1 MNISMT
7 GYGLPMFQNMS
18 LKSTQEKVQRQQK
31 ADRQIGFLENQK
43 NNLKSMECGT
53 PEEIARKLEMFH
65 TYENEIAAVK
75 AAYNQEQM
83 FHVLDEA
90 KELGEKIAEKTE
102 KLEAKTPEERRKET
116 AEEAMGTEESGGM
129 LDEIFDEIE
138 AIEEETLEEL
148 EEEELAEKEQQES
161 RPR

>member
-43 NNLKSMECGT
+43 NNLKNMECGT

-90 KELGEKIAEKTE
+90 RELGEKIAEKTE
-102 KLEAKTPEERRKET
+102 KLEAKTQEERRKEA

-138 AIEEETLEEL
+138 AIEEETLEEP
-148 EEEELAEKEQQES
+148 EEEELSEKMLQES
-161 RPR
+161 QPR

>member
-43 NNLKSMECGT
+43 NNLKNMECGT

-102 KLEAKTPEERRKET
+102 KLEAKTPEERRKEA

-161 RPR
+161 QPR